1 MLRSNN
7 CGELRINDLDSQV
20 SLCGWV
26 HHIRDLGKLLF
37 IDLRDRYGTTQ
48 IYFDANNKPELYQR
62 AKQLG
67 REYVIQVIGT
77 VKERSNKN
85 PKMPTGDIEI
95 DVEELMV
102 LNSSQ
107 IPPFTIE
114 DDTDGSEEMRLQY
127 RYLDLRR
134 NAMKDTLI
142 FRHKLNLSIRNFLSE
157 QDFLEIETP
166 FLIKSTPEGAR
177 DFIVPSRLNPGNFYA
192 LPQSPQLLKQLLM
205 FAGMDRYFQI
215 VRCFRDE
222 DFRADRQ
229 PEFTQL
235 DCEMSFV
242 KQEDILNLF
251 ENMMKNLF
259 KKLLDI
265 DLPTFPRLTYK
276 EAMETYGSDKP
287 DLRFDMPI
295 INLSDKLK
303 GNGFKIFDESEY
315 IGGLLLANQPSVS
328 RKHIDKFTEWVK
340 NPQVGGSGL
349 AYIRYVDGQIKS
361 SISQFFTNEFL
372 QNVMVSLNASTNDIL
387 FIISGNKDKSLK
399 ILGDFRLYLAKEYNL
414 IQKNIFKPLWV
425 IDFPMFEWDEE
436 NKRFTSSHHPFT
448 SPLEEDI
455 DLLDTNPSIARS
467 NAYDLVMNGAELGGG
482 SIRIHDKNLQKKI
495 FKLLNLTDQEAED
508 KFGFFLKA
516 LDYGAPPHGG
526 IAFGIDRIVAVMLGL
541 NSIRDVIAFPKNN
554 MGKDLMMQAPAPV
567 SEEQLKELHIKIQ

>member
-77 VKERSNKN
+77 VRERSNKN

-95 DVEELMV
+95 DVEELTV

-134 NAMKDTLI
+134 NVMKDTMI

-157 QDFLEIETP
+157 KDFLEIETP

-242 KQEDILNLF
+242 KQEDILDLF

-315 IGGLLLANQPSVS
+315 VGGLLLDNQPSVS
-328 RKHIDKFTEWVK
+328 RKHIDKFIEWVK
-340 NPQVGGSGL
+340 SPQVGGSGL
-349 AYIRYVDGQIKS
+349 AYIRYVDGEIKS
-361 SISQFFTNEFL
+361 SISQFFTNELL
-372 QNVMVSLNASTNDIL
+372 QDVMASLNASTNDIL
-387 FIISGNKDKSLK
+387 FIISGDKAKSLK
-399 ILGDFRLYLAKEYNL
+399 ILGDLRLYLAKEYNL

-436 NKRFTSSHHPFT
+436 TKRFTSSHHPFT

-467 NAYDLVMNGAELGGG
+467 NAYDMVMNGAELGGG

>member
-95 DVEELMV
+95 DVEELTV

-372 QNVMVSLNASTNDIL
+372 QNVMISLNASTNDIL

>member
-20 SLCGWV
+20 RLCGWV

-77 VKERSNKN
+77 VRERSNKN

-95 DVEELMV
+95 DVEELIV

-134 NAMKDTLI
+134 NVMRETLI

-157 QDFLEIETP
+157 KDFLEIETP

-242 KQEDILNLF
+242 KQEDILNIF
-251 ENMMKNLF
+251 ENMMRNLF

-303 GNGFKIFDESEY
+303 GNGFKIFDEAEY
-315 IGGLLLANQPSVS
+315 VGGLLLANQPSVS

-340 NPQVGGSGL
+340 SPQIGGSGL
-349 AYIRYVDGQIKS
+349 AYIRYVDGEIKS
-361 SISQFFTNEFL
+361 SISQFFTNELL
-372 QNVMVSLNASTNDIL
+372 QDVMVSLNASTNDIL
-387 FIISGNKDKSLK
+387 FIISGDKAKSLK
-399 ILGDFRLYLAKEYNL
+399 ILGDLRLYLAKEYNL

-448 SPLEEDI
+448 SPLDEDI

-467 NAYDLVMNGAELGGG
+467 NAYDMVLNGTELGGG

-567 SEEQLKELHIKIQ
+567 SDEQLKELHIKVQ

>member
-20 SLCGWV
+20 RLCGWV

-77 VKERSNKN
+77 VRERSNKN

-95 DVEELMV
+95 DVEELIV

-114 DDTDGSEEMRLQY
+114 DETDGSEEMRLQY

-134 NAMKDTLI
+134 NVMRETLI

-157 QDFLEIETP
+157 KDFLEIETP

-242 KQEDILNLF
+242 KQEDILNIF
-251 ENMMKNLF
+251 ENMMRNLF

-265 DLPTFPRLTYK
+265 DLPTFPRLTYN

-303 GNGFKIFDESEY
+303 GNGFKIFDEAEY
-315 IGGLLLANQPSVS
+315 VGGLLLANQPSVS

-340 NPQVGGSGL
+340 SPQIGGSGL
-349 AYIRYVDGQIKS
+349 AYIRYVDGEIKS
-361 SISQFFTNEFL
+361 SISQFFTNELL
-372 QNVMVSLNASTNDIL
+372 QDVMASLNASTNDIL
-387 FIISGNKDKSLK
+387 FIISGDKAKSLK
-399 ILGDFRLYLAKEYNL
+399 ILGDLRLYLAKEYNL

-448 SPLEEDI
+448 SPLDEDI

-467 NAYDLVMNGAELGGG
+467 NAYDMVMNGAELGGG

-567 SEEQLKELHIKIQ
+567 SDEQLKELHIKVQ

>member
-77 VKERSNKN
+77 VRERSNKN

-95 DVEELMV
+95 DVEELTV

-295 INLSDKLK
+295 INLSDILK

>member
-48 IYFDANNKPELYQR
+48 IYFDANNKPELYQK

-77 VKERSNKN
+77 VRERSNKN

-95 DVEELMV
+95 DVEELTV

-114 DDTDGSEEMRLQY
+114 DNTDGSEEMRLQY

-157 QDFLEIETP
+157 KDFLEIETP

-295 INLSDKLK
+295 INLSDILK
-303 GNGFKIFDESEY
+303 GNGFKIFDESEFV
-315 IGGLLLANQPSVS
+315 GGLLLANQPSVS

-372 QNVMVSLNASTNDIL
+372 QNVMISLNASTNDIL

-455 DLLDTNPSIARS
+455 DLLDTNPSIVRS
-467 NAYDLVMNGAELGGG
+467 NAYDMVINGAELGGG

>member
-77 VKERSNKN
+77 VRERSNKN

-95 DVEELMV
+95 DVEELTV

-114 DDTDGSEEMRLQY
+114 DNTDGSEEMRLQY

-157 QDFLEIETP
+157 KDFLEIETP

-295 INLSDKLK
+295 INLSDILK
-303 GNGFKIFDESEY
+303 GNGFKIFDESEFV
-315 IGGLLLANQPSVS
+315 GGLLLANQPSVS

-372 QNVMVSLNASTNDIL
+372 QKVMVSLNASTNDIL

-455 DLLDTNPSIARS
+455 DLLDTNPSIVRS
-467 NAYDLVMNGAELGGG
+467 NAYDMVINGAELGGG

>member
-20 SLCGWV
+20 RLCGWV

-77 VKERSNKN
+77 VRERSNKN

-95 DVEELMV
+95 DVEELIV

-114 DDTDGSEEMRLQY
+114 DETDGSEEMRLQY

-134 NAMKDTLI
+134 NVMRETLI

-157 QDFLEIETP
+157 KDFLEIETP

-251 ENMMKNLF
+251 ENMMRNLF

-303 GNGFKIFDESEY
+303 GNGFKIFDEAEY
-315 IGGLLLANQPSVS
+315 VGGLLLANQPSVS

-340 NPQVGGSGL
+340 SPQIGGSGL
-349 AYIRYVDGQIKS
+349 AYIRYVDGEIKS
-361 SISQFFTNEFL
+361 SISQFFTNELL
-372 QNVMVSLNASTNDIL
+372 QDVMVSLNASTNDIL
-387 FIISGNKDKSLK
+387 FIISGDKAKSLK
-399 ILGDFRLYLAKEYNL
+399 ILGDLRLYLAKEYNL

-448 SPLEEDI
+448 SPLDEDI
-455 DLLDTNPSIARS
+455 DLLDTNPYIARS
-467 NAYDLVMNGAELGGG
+467 NAYDMVMNGAELGGG

-567 SEEQLKELHIKIQ
+567 SDEQLKELHIKVQ

>member
-77 VKERSNKN
+77 VRERSNKN

-95 DVEELMV
+95 DVEELTV

-134 NAMKDTLI
+134 NVMRETLI

-157 QDFLEIETP
+157 KDFLEIETP

-303 GNGFKIFDESEY
+303 GNGFKIFDEAEY
-315 IGGLLLANQPSVS
+315 VGGLLLANQPSVS

-467 NAYDLVMNGAELGGG
+467 NAYDMVMNGAELGGG

-567 SEEQLKELHIKIQ
+567 SDEQLKELHIKVQ

>member
-20 SLCGWV
+20 RLCGWV

-77 VKERSNKN
+77 VRERSNKN

-95 DVEELMV
+95 DVEELIV

-114 DDTDGSEEMRLQY
+114 DETDGSEEMRLQY

-134 NAMKDTLI
+134 NVMRETLI

-157 QDFLEIETP
+157 KDFLEIETP

-242 KQEDILNLF
+242 KQEDILNIF
-251 ENMMKNLF
+251 ENMMRNLF

-303 GNGFKIFDESEY
+303 GNGFKIFDEAEY
-315 IGGLLLANQPSVS
+315 VGGLLLANQPSVS

-340 NPQVGGSGL
+340 SPQIGGSGL
-349 AYIRYVDGQIKS
+349 AYIRYVDGEIKS
-361 SISQFFTNEFL
+361 SISQFFTNELL
-372 QNVMVSLNASTNDIL
+372 QDVMVSLNASTNDIL
-387 FIISGNKDKSLK
+387 FIISGDKAKSLK
-399 ILGDFRLYLAKEYNL
+399 ILGDLRLYLAKEYNL

-467 NAYDLVMNGAELGGG
+467 NAYDMVMNGAELGGG

-567 SEEQLKELHIKIQ
+567 SDEQLKELHIKVQ